1 MARLVKDY
9 MVKKK
14 EMVDPQDAVIS
25 AIEIMVE
32 NDVGSVLVVDKDER
46 LVGIFTE
53 RDLLRHYLETQSKFL
68 YMTVGEVMSSPV
80 ISVTP
85 DMKMSDALDLMAEKD
100 IRHVPVLDEDGR
112 VVGYITWKNL
122 FKQFSKHIKQAE
134 L

>member
-14 EMVDPQDAVIS
+14 EIVDPQDAVIS
-25 AIEIMVE
+25 AIEVMVE
-32 NDVGSVLVVDKDER
+32 NDVGSVLVVDKDEK

-85 DMKMSDALDLMAEKD
+85 DMKMADALDLMAEKD
-100 IRHVPVLDEDGR
+100 IRHVPVLDKDDR
-112 VVGYITWKNL
+112 CVGYITWKNL
-122 FKQFSKHIKQAE
+122 FKQFSKHIKQAD

>member
-32 NDVGSVLVVDKDER
+32 NDVGSVLVVDKDEK